1 MFEYFYNEILRSTI
15 IAFGSLFNDIQ
26 VKHKNDEDD
35 VWSVIKVPLAYGP
48 TQKFL
53 ARLEQTPNLNTPVQ
67 MTLPR
72 MSFEFTDLVYDPERK
87 VTKTQKFVATDSNGS
102 QTKRAY
108 MPVPY
113 NMTFELSAMTKLN
126 DDMLQITEQILPYFA
141 PGYTI
146 PIKVLGAIKEIMN
159 VPVVLEGITMED
171 DYEGNFDTR
180 RALVY
185 TFRFTAKVNLYGPVK
200 DVSSSIIDKVN
211 VGYISGTRNTVTG
224 SSQTYERDV
233 TYSVTPR
240 ALKDYDGVVVTN
252 LAADITDETEVIT
265 VVDGNSISDGTD
277 IYIGEELMFVRNI
290 TGNKITVTRG
300 KDQTLKQ
307 THVSGAPVYGI
318 TSNDAT
324 FIEVGDNFGFDGGFI

>member
-26 VKHKNDEDD
+26 IKHKDGDDD

-53 ARLEQTPNLNTPVQ
+53 ARLEQTPKLNAPVQ

-72 MSFEFTDLVYDPERK
+72 MSFEFIDLVYDPERK
-87 VTKTQKFVATDSNGS
+87 VSKTQSFVATCEDGS
-102 QTKRAY
+102 QVKKAY

-113 NMTFELSAMTKLN
+113 NMIFELSAMTKLN

-141 PGYTI
+141 PSFTV
-146 PIKVLGAIKEIMN
+146 PIKVLGCVNEVMN
-159 VPVVLEGITMED
+159 VPVVLDNISMED

-185 TFRFTAKVNLYGPVK
+185 TFRFTAKVYMYGPVK

-211 VGYISGTRNTVTG
+211 IGYIGG
-224 SSQTYERDV
+224 SRSIVKGSAGSYERDV
-233 TYSVTPR
+233 NYKVVPR

-252 LAADITDETEVIT
+252 LAADITDEDTVIT
-265 VVDGNSISDGTD
+265 VADGTKITAETD
-277 IYIGEELMFVRNI
+277 IYIDEELMYVRKVS
-290 TGNKITVTRG
+290 GNKVTVDRA
-300 KDQTLKQ
+300 KDQTTLQ
-307 THVSGAPVYGI
+307 THVSGAAVHGI
-318 TSNDAT
+318 TVADT
-324 FIEVGDNFGFDGGFI
+324 PFIDIGDNFGFDGGFI